1 MCRINNVY
9 QYKGAELLRDIVV
22 VSLMNGEIQLVH
34 LFRLELIEPS
44 AREVDI
50 FLGERRAGGD
60 LSQQTSS
67 RQKLVDTP

>member
-34 LFRLELIEPS
+34 LFRLELMEPS

-50 FLGERRAGGD
+50 FWEREERGA
-60 LSQQTSS
+60 TSPN
-67 RQKLVDTP
+67 RQAPGKN